1 MFAPAKTPPAIVAK
15 LNTEIHRY
23 LRSQPAKDIFLRAG
37 IDPSPSTPEELVESM
52 NVEVA
57 RLGKVMKAAV
67 GK

>member
-1 MFAPAKTPPAIVAK
+1 MFAPVKTPATVVSK
-15 LNTEIHRY
+15 LNSEIHRY

>member
-37 IDPSPSTPEELVESM
+37 IDPSPSTPEELVEIM

-57 RLGKVMKAAV
+57 RLAPVMRT
-67 GK
+67 GIGR